1 MIQAPMMN
9 ARALALWFNATMVL
23 VAPVFLALATG
34 TSSALAAASCLAISL
49 ASAGVLIILT
59 RTWGAFFLAYAP
71 LLLVSPVYAWYAA
84 AFGQFPDDNALVVA
98 LTSSTEEISAFL
110 TMMRLWPPIAI
121 CGLAFILYCA
131 AALYLAKVAMP
142 GWLRRGAMLT
152 SIPIVCS
159 AVLLPTSGT
168 AKRYAADIADRM
180 QLYLSNTYPF
190 GGVVT
195 LVVGGIG
202 AAKTM
207 GYAVNKVPYD
217 ASIAR
222 PDALSDTHILVI
234 GESARYDAFHINGYA
249 RPTSPH
255 LEALPGLVSY
265 HAAFT
270 PANLTS
276 FAVPMLMTGIDP
288 ERYRP
293 DRIHGSIVDAAREAG
308 YQTAWLSNQEV
319 QVAQIFSPRVDSW
332 HLAADLERSGPDR
345 TRPDEVLLPLLW
357 QELEKP
363 AQRKFS
369 VVHAYGSHWDYAK
382 RLPNGAFQFSSLSRE
397 GSRGFFGGG
406 RPEQERHDI
415 YDDTIAYTDWFL
427 AQIVAQLKTQSG
439 RATVT
444 YVSDHGESFGY
455 IDGISGHGLP
465 RFSLA
470 EAQVPLFFWA
480 NATFISDRQDQWQ
493 NIIARRDALFR
504 TEWLFDTLG
513 SMLGLTFHELNPYH
527 DLTSSNYRAPATIAE
542 LMLLAGGKL
551 VPLTNAVNWNAGAIP
566 AKAVKQQLADIART
580 AQQIPQ
586 RSLVDGRQGD
596 APQ

>member
-1 MIQAPMMN
+1 MN

-23 VAPVFLALATG
+23 AAPSFLALAIAG
-34 TSSALAAASCLAISL
+34 TDSVSAAASCLAISL
-49 ASAGVLIILT
+49 VSAGLLAILT
-59 RTWGAFFLAYAP
+59 RTWRAFFLAYAP
-71 LLLVSPVYAWYAA
+71 LLLVSPVYVWYAA
-84 AFGQFPDDNALVVA
+84 AFGQFPDDNAFVVA

-110 TMMRLWPPIAI
+110 TMMRLWPLLAV

-131 AALYLAKVAMP
+131 GALYLGEAAMP
-142 GWLRRGAMLT
+142 GWLRRGATLT

-168 AKRYAADIADRM
+168 AERYAADIADRM

-195 LVVGGIG
+195 LVVGSIG

-207 GYAVNKVPYD
+207 GHAANKVPYG

-222 PDALSDTHILVI
+222 PDAVSDTHILVI

-255 LEALPGLVSY
+255 LEALTELVSY
-265 HAAFT
+265 HAAFA
-270 PANLTS
+270 PANLTT

-288 ERYRP
+288 EQYRP
-293 DRIHGSIVDAAREAG
+293 DRIHGSIVDAARESG

-345 TRPDEVLLPLLW
+345 TRPDEILLPLLR

-363 AQRKFS
+363 APRKFI

-382 RLPNGAFQFSSLSRE
+382 RLPNGAFRFSNLSRE

-427 AQIVAQLKTQSG
+427 AQIVGQMKAQSG

-465 RFSLA
+465 KFSLA
-470 EAQVPLFFWA
+470 EAQVPLLFWA

-493 NIIARRDALFR
+493 NIISRSDAPFR
-504 TEWLFDTLG
+504 AEWLFDTLG

-527 DLTSSNYRAPATIAE
+527 DLTSRNYRAPSSVAE
-542 LMLLAGGKL
+542 MTLLAGGKL
-551 VPLTNAVNWNAGAIP
+551 VPLTNAVNWNAGAIS
-566 AKAVKQQLADIART
+566 ANAVKRRLADDART
-580 AQQIPQ
+580 AQQRPSAHLST
-586 RSLVDGRQGD
+586 RAKTTPATKD
-596 APQ
+596 